1 MNLLANIT
9 KLAIDKKYI
18 LYNDLYI
25 YDEEQL
31 FEILKS
37 IKDSELQR
45 LLYIFGNIKK
55 DDIPS
60 IELPYIKKRIIN
72 PLVNNTRFS

>member
-1 MNLLANIT
+1 MLQ
-9 KLAIDKKYI
+9 IDKKYI

-45 LLYIFGNIKK
+45 LLYTFENIKK

-60 IELPYIKKRIIN
+60 IELPHIKKRIIN
-72 PLVNNTRFS
+72 PLINNARFS